1 MNKRMVFNK
10 DYLNGK
16 TKGHGITRKTKL
28 GVASGIA
35 LAGGFAVA
43 GNATMVSANEVSA
56 TLKPADTTPVTTTTA
71 EAPTTATA
79 PALEYTNGASNA
91 STVIAENPSP
101 ATNLE
106 TAQPVATTD
115 NVTAEKEAGQNS
127 GEIRVDVQN
136 KEHDKAVADAKAA
149 GINVQEQPKETA
161 ASFEDAQGKLKT
173 ETTNIKTVT
182 ADFNA
187 KQADYNAKQA
197 DYKAKKADYDA
208 KQADFITKTKQYEEA
223 TAINNQLKQAVETA
237 KATADEVNKKA
248 GKTVLTISETTKPMT
263 AAEAITSGKQQ
274 LELAK
279 KSADDLKAAY
289 ATFSGQRSEAEAAKA
304 ALDKVIAE
312 AKAQG
317 ANITDKGTIKV
328 SNYAEAK
335 AKLEE
340 LLEKAQKAKSQ
351 TGGNDAKVQE
361 YNKRV
366 QAVIDKNAH
375 TTLPNDPSH
384 PGFTPSGSTSHMSA
398 IDVNGYTFVSEGDL
412 KNPTMYIMRKD
423 GKPID
428 KSKVVKTISWGNV
441 APEGPGLST
450 PTGAW
455 ANAYNTKNAT
465 QDWMGKRGVWYRI
478 PKAATM
484 LDGSVHDLM
493 MLVDLDQQGLAVN
506 DDQFR
511 FWNAD
516 GAINSMDGY
525 GGDHSKD
532 GIRVLFR
539 IDSETNSQQYI
550 WPTVMYDFDGGQF
563 LEVDT
568 GNTAVTAVGGGMQAH
583 RDETA
588 SSNVGSFRSHDDLGL
603 NGPGGYGINV
613 DNNAL
618 NGRSSSPDG
627 TLLLVQVDAQ
637 YNTIIRNSGNSYPT
651 LVARAD
657 FGADSAIDLVVQPEV
672 TKPTVET
679 ANYVVDTPS
688 ANVTVVY
695 GSVEKPVAPV
705 APKAPVAPH
714 ASVTAHSYDVAQK
727 PTISK
732 EVVNND
738 NVDINR
744 HKVAKNS
751 TVKWVLTTNAEKAG
765 RKAIENGTYRIT
777 DALPSGY
784 QVDLDA
790 TKAEKGNDA
799 YNIVSF
805 DKNKNILTVALTDAE
820 TAKYNANLD
829 KAYDTPNFTVVGRV
843 LNDNATYKNTYRLD
857 IGNQYRIMSN
867 TVEVYTPGGEDPN
880 SPDPKDPNNP
890 HGGSNIEPVKHNRDK
905 DGKDIDGKERL
916 AGSTNNYVGKMDLDQ
931 FKGDKSD
938 KASISRGFGFGDTWD
953 KKALNF
959 DVNKVTITTSDEV
972 GKGETIDPS
981 TFVATTYTSLDE
993 VKADKDASAFL
1004 KNAGIKV
1011 DFDKYN
1017 LTLWKAKDSQDF
1029 YNKYV
1034 VTGTNLY
1041 FHMPMDV
1048 KSEMAQAG
1056 GEYTNKVFQVTFG
1069 NGYDGNVVV
1078 NKVPTIKPE
1087 KDVVIDVS
1095 DPTSINDAVV
1105 PLGEIRSYKLV
1116 GGKVDKEAVSGLFQY
1131 GFSDKLDTA
1140 HDLYTDYYRVKL
1152 ANDVTL
1158 KDGTTVSKDDVA
1170 KYGKAAF
1177 KDGVWTFEFD
1187 KDFLDNLSGNE
1198 DFQAIAYIEF
1208 KRIAPGD
1215 VYNEYTNTINGVEYL
1230 SNKVVTH
1237 TPEPPKPETPAKPGV
1252 PTPEA
1257 PKPQAPATPERKVLP
1272 NTGDK
1277 GNGAMTAIGIT
1288 TLAGVTAAALAKRY
1302 SRKED

>member
-1 MNKRMVFNK
+1 MMFNK
-10 DYLNGK
+10 DHLNGK

-43 GNATMVSANEVSA
+43 GNAVVASADEIA
-56 TLKPADTTPVTTTTA
+56 TTTGSNTTPVTTTT
-71 EAPTTATA
+71 ETPRTA
-79 PALEYTNGASNA
+79 PALEYANGASNA
-91 STVIAENPSP
+91 STVIAKNPSP
-101 ATNLE
+101 ALNSVE
-106 TAQPVATTD
+106 AQPVATTD
-115 NVTAEKEAGQNS
+115 NVTAAKEAGKGS

-149 GINVQEQPKETA
+149 GVAVQDQPKTTA
-161 ASFEDAQGKLKT
+161 PSFEDAQGKLNA
-173 ETTNIKTVT
+173 EATTIKSTTV
-182 ADFNA
+182 DFN
-187 KQADYNAKQA
+187 
-197 DYKAKKADYDA
+197 AKKADYDA
-208 KQADFITKTKQYEEA
+208 KKADYDAKKADYITKTKQYEDA
-223 TAINNQLKQAVETA
+223 TAVNAQLKQAVDAA
-237 KATADEVNKKA
+237 KATADDINKKA
-248 GKTVLTISETTKPMT
+248 GKTVLTINESTKPMT
-263 AAEAITSGKQQ
+263 GPEAITSGKQQ

-279 KSADDLKAAY
+279 KSVDDLKAAY
-289 ATFSGQRSEAEAAKA
+289 ATFTGQRSEAEAAKA
-304 ALDKVIAE
+304 ALDKVVAE
-312 AKAQG
+312 AHALG
-317 ANITDKGTIKV
+317 ADLIDKGTIKV

-335 AKLEE
+335 AELKKL
-340 LLEKAQKAKSQ
+340 LAKADYAKKQAASGNAKAQ
-351 TGGNDAKVQE
+351 E
-361 YNKRV
+361 YTKRV
-366 QAVIDKNAH
+366 QAIINKNANA
-375 TTLPNDPSH
+375 TLPNDGSR
-384 PGFTPSGSTSHMSA
+384 PGFTPSGSTTHMPA
-398 IDVNGYTFVSEGDL
+398 IDINGYTFVSDGDL
-412 KNPTMYIMRKD
+412 KNPTMYITRKD
-423 GKPID
+423 GKGVDP
-428 KSKVVKTISWGNV
+428 SKVIKSISWGNV
-441 APEGPGLST
+441 APQGPGLSA
-450 PTGAW
+450 PTGDW
-455 ANAYNTKNAT
+455 AAAYDTKGAS
-465 QDWMGKRGVWYRI
+465 QDWMAQRGVWYRI
-478 PKAATM
+478 PKAITM

-493 MLVDLDQQGLAVN
+493 VNADLDQQGLMSI
-506 DDQFR
+506 DDR
-511 FWNAD
+511 YRLWNAD
-516 GAINSMDGY
+516 GAINTVDGY
-525 GGDHSKD
+525 GGNHSKD
-532 GIRVLFR
+532 GIRIRFR
-539 IDSETNSQQYI
+539 VDNENNTQEYI
-550 WPTVMYDFDGGQF
+550 WPAVMYDFDGGQY
-563 LEVDT
+563 LEVDA
-568 GNTAVTAVGGGMQAH
+568 GRTAVTAVGGGMQAH

-613 DNNAL
+613 DRNAL
-618 NGRSSSPDG
+618 NGRASSPDG
-627 TLLLVQVDAQ
+627 TLLLAQVGGE

-657 FGADSAIDLVVQPEV
+657 FGADSNIDLVVQPPI
-672 TKPTVET
+672 TKSTVET

-688 ANVTVVY
+688 ANVNVVY

-705 APKAPVAPH
+705 APIAPK
-714 ASVTAHSYDVAQK
+714 ASVTTHSYDVTQK

-738 NVDINR
+738 NVDVNR

-765 RKAIENGTYRIT
+765 RKAIQNGTYRIT

-784 QVDLDA
+784 QVDLEA
-790 TKAEKGNDA
+790 TKAEKGNSA

-805 DKNKNILTVALTDAE
+805 DKAKNILTVALTDAE

-857 IGNQYRIMSN
+857 IDNQYRIMSN

-880 SPDPKDPNNP
+880 SPNPKDPNNP

-905 DGKDIDGKERL
+905 NGKDIDGKERL
-916 AGSTNNYVGKMDLDQ
+916 AGSTNYYVGKMDLDQ

-938 KASISRGFGFGDTWD
+938 KAAISRGFAFGDTWD

-959 DVNKVTITTSDEV
+959 DVNKVTITTSEEI
-972 GKGETIDPS
+972 GKGKTIDPS
-981 TFVATTYTSLDE
+981 TFVAKTYTSLDD

-1004 KNAGIKV
+1004 ENAGVKV

-1048 KSEMAQAG
+1048 KSEMAKTG

-1078 NKVPTIKPE
+1078 NKVPTVKPE

-1095 DPTSINDAVV
+1095 DPTSINNAVV

-1131 GFSDKLDTA
+1131 GFKDKLDTA
-1140 HDLYTDYYRVKL
+1140 HDLYTDYYRIKL

-1158 KDGTTVSKDDVA
+1158 KNGTTVSKDDVA
-1170 KYGKAAF
+1170 RYGKAAF

-1187 KDFLDNLSGNE
+1187 KDFLDNLSGKE
-1198 DFQAIAYIEF
+1198 DFQAMAYIEF
-1208 KRIAPGD
+1208 KRIATGD

-1237 TPEPPKPETPAKPGV
+1237 TPEPPKPETPKPA
-1252 PTPEA
+1252 PQTPA
-1257 PKPQAPATPERKVLP
+1257 PTPERKMLP
-1272 NTGDK
+1272 NTGDDSS
-1277 GNGAMTAIGIT
+1277 NAMAAIGIA
-1288 TLAGVTAAALAKRY
+1288 TLAGITATTLAKRY
-1302 SRKED
+1302 SRRKN